1 MKRYA
6 LHAFA
11 NQITPLKRNPDHI
24 PSAKSSAPRLASSCL
39 VPHWKSST
47 YAHPIVDPFH
57 LIRAADLLLMN
68 LKCISISHVKRF
80 WTVSGLY
87 TATIEEESDRSGSL
101 ALSLAEGIHQLL
113 EGGGA
118 LDLEEDFIVVVGNLD
133 IEMLTLATS
142 FWLLRGTWASVV
154 I

>member
-1 MKRYA
+1 
-6 LHAFA
+6 
-11 NQITPLKRNPDHI
+11 
-24 PSAKSSAPRLASSCL
+24 
-39 VPHWKSST
+39 
-47 YAHPIVDPFH
+47 
-57 LIRAADLLLMN
+57 MN
-68 LKCISISHVKRF
+68 LKCISISHVKLFGPSCQLLRPELDPKNSGAHLETASIAYRF

-87 TATIEEESDRSGSL
+87 TTTIEEESDRSGSL

-113 EGGGA
+113 QGGGA

-142 FWLLRGTWASVV
+142 LWLLGGTWASVV